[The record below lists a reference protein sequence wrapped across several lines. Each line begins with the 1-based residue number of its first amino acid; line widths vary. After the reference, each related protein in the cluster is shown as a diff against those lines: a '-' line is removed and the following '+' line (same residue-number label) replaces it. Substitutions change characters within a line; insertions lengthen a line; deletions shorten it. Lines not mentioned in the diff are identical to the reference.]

1 MLHPDGYRAMAAH
14 EDVHWWFVGRR
25 AVIRRLLRTISLP
38 PGARI
43 LEAGCGTGG
52 NLYLLSEHGE
62 VIGFDPND
70 LARDLAQQK
79 AGHIRVLAGSLPSRP
94 DAVDG
99 DFDLVVALDV
109 LEHIDEDRAAM
120 ATILDLVRPG
130 GRALITVPAVK
141 RLWGFHD
148 LRLGHVRRY
157 DQGELVRLVDPA
169 IGRVAFVGH
178 FNLLL
183 LPLAMVFR
191 VAERLLKRDLGNQER
206 MPARPVNA
214 ALAGIFSLER
224 FLVTARLP
232 IGLSLAMIVERTD
245 R

>member
-1 MLHPDGYRAMAAH
+1 MAAP
-14 EDVHWWFVGRR
+14 EDTHWWFGGRR
-25 AVIRRLLRTISLP
+25 AVIRRLLQTLSLP
-38 PGARI
+38 DDARI

-62 VIGFDPND
+62 VIGFDPNQ

-79 AGHIRVLAGSLPSRP
+79 ARHIRVLAGSLPDRP

-99 DFDLVVALDV
+99 VFDLVVALDV

-130 GRALITVPAVK
+130 GTALVTVPAVK
-141 RLWGFHD
+141 RLWGNHD

-157 DQGELVRLVDPA
+157 DQRDLVRLVDPSA
-169 IGRVAFVGH
+169 GRITFVGH
-178 FNLLL
+178 FNVLL
-183 LPLAMVFR
+183 LPLATTF
-191 VAERLLKRDLGNQER
+191 RLLERVLRRDLGNQER

-214 ALAGIFSLER
+214 ALAAVFSLER
-224 FLVTARLP
+224 FIVTLGLP
-232 IGLSLAMIVERTD
+232 IGLSLAMIVERAE
-245 R
+245 